1 MNPDG
6 SVTITIPQEVIQAKA
21 EELFDVY
28 QKVMNRVKDTYC
40 NKFEYLERRAKDAWI
55 EVAVRVL
62 TS

>member
-1 MNPDG
+1 MNADG

-21 EELFDVY
+21 EELFNVY
-28 QKVMNRVKDTYC
+28 QKRMNSVQDTYC
-40 NKFEYLERRAKDAWI
+40 NKFEYLERRCKDAWL

>member
-1 MNPDG
+1 MNADG

-28 QKVMNRVKDTYC
+28 QKAMNRIQDTYC
-40 NKFEYLERRAKDAWI
+40 KKFEYLERRSQDAWL

-62 TS
+62 TF

>member
-1 MNPDG
+1 MNLDG
-6 SVTITIPQEVIQAKA
+6 SVTIIIPQEVIQAKA

-28 QKVMNRVKDTYC
+28 QKAMNRVQDTYC
-40 NKFEYLERRAKDAWI
+40 KKFEYLERRAKDAWI